1 MNTFY
6 THRRAKSAD
15 VGALSLAMSSA
26 SAGAS
31 GPFDQ
36 TASGWGW
43 AGTDEEPIE
52 CVDSAPL
59 SLVMSLTVLACR
71 THFAELL
78 CDMHFRTIS
87 IVDGGSFDL

>member
-1 MNTFY
+1 VRENEKGQEAMNTFY

-26 SAGAS
+26 SAGTS

-52 CVDSAPL
+52 CVGSPAFSGHVSDVSWLQDA
-59 SLVMSLTVLACR
+59 
-71 THFAELL
+71 
-78 CDMHFRTIS
+78 FRR
-87 IVDGGSFDL
+87 VAM